1 MDLIYFL
8 IDFILHIDVHL
19 AELVAEYGVWVY
31 AILFLILFCET
42 GLVVTPFL
50 PGDSLLFVAGALAS
64 LETNDLN
71 VHMMVVLM
79 LIAAIVGDAV
89 NYTIGRLFGDK
100 LFSNPDS
107 KSFVAV
113 ILIRLISFTRDM
125 AAKRLFSPVLYR
137 SSERSRRLLREW
149 ATCRTVISPLI
160 T

>member
-71 VHMMVVLM
+71 VHMMMVLWVTRSIT
-79 LIAAIVGDAV
+79 LSGGCSVKSCSVIPI
-89 NYTIGRLFGDK
+89 RK
-100 LFSNPDS
+100 FS
-107 KSFVAV
+107 VAV
-113 ILIRLISFTRDM
+113 ISTKPISFMRNM
-125 AAKRLFSPVLYR
+125 AAKRLFSPVLCR
-137 SSERSRRLLREW
+137 SSERSPRLLREW